1 MLAAVLAV
9 ALALS
14 ASPAV
19 SPREPY
25 WRVDATASGTYAV
38 DYGADRDLVD
48 GQAGGS
54 WRWRMRALASGYAV
68 DTDLTN
74 FRMTTRESSSVV
86 LPDGSPYCRP
96 PASKQIGWVRDDR
109 VGLYFDSR
117 RRGFQV
123 DHPFATFLTGCHA
136 GAHGMTLYD
145 GASPAI
151 TVLPRS
157 AFRPRKTRNFE
168 HTWTQQ
174 IALDRSHDPGQDT
187 HTFTA
192 TASITITLERIDR
205 RAAQRLRVHLR
216 RAPRHEP

>member
-14 ASPAV
+14 APPAV
-19 SPREPY
+19 TPREPY
-25 WRVDATASGTYAV
+25 WRVDATASGTYTV
-38 DYGADRDLVD
+38 DYGADGDLVD

-68 DTDLTN
+68 DTELTN

-96 PASKQIGWVRDDR
+96 PATRQIGWVRDDR
-109 VGLYFDSR
+109 VGIYFDAR
-117 RRGFQV
+117 RRGFEV
-123 DHPFATFLTGCHA
+123 DHPFAAFLTCCHA

-145 GASPAI
+145 GASPEI

-157 AFRPRKTRNFE
+157 AFRPRKTRSFE

-192 TASITITLERIDR
+192 GGSLTLTLTRIDR
-205 RAAQRLRVHLR
+205 KEAERLRAHLR
-216 RAPRHEP
+216 GAPRHLP